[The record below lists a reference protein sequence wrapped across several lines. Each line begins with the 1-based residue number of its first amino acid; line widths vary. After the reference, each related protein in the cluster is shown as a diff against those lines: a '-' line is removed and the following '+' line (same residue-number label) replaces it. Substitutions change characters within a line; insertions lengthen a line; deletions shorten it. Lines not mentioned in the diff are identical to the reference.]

1 MNVFQSCHLGE
12 VCGEVQRR
20 EKKKMF
26 KKLDSIETVVS
37 IDKIENLRERNR
49 QLLVFKYTES
59 YGSQIHEQR
68 KESDN
73 QWNRKAEL

>member
-20 EKKKMF
+20 EKKKVF

-49 QLLVFKYTES
+49 
-59 YGSQIHEQR
+59 
-68 KESDN
+68 
-73 QWNRKAEL
+73 

>member
-20 EKKKMF
+20 EKKKKVF

-49 QLLVFKYTES
+49 
-59 YGSQIHEQR
+59 
-68 KESDN
+68 
-73 QWNRKAEL
+73 